1 MILTDIFKVMKK
13 TIILFLFFS
22 FLISTGFSEDKRE
35 SLINTNSLQFTEAIP
50 KVTQREQAL
59 PFLDLKSNIETG
71 KLLLDLPSELPVQYV
86 LSNQSTLIVTAILNN
101 TYKENL
107 SDLTPVINPE
117 DLVTSQNS
125 EEYQLKRILESD
137 FQEQNWKK
145 AYELF
150 TNFLSVEHSEKI
162 KIKAHFYRAQVLFFQ
177 NKYRESFMEFT
188 LAGNSL
194 GLETKPWIDTILNYL
209 HELDF

>member
-22 FLISTGFSEDKRE
+22 FLISPGFSEDKGE
-35 SLINTNSLQFTEAIP
+35 SLINTNSLHFTEAIS

-59 PFLDLKSNIETG
+59 PLLDLKSNIETG
-71 KLLLDLPSELPVQYV
+71 KLLLDSPSELPVKYV
-86 LSNQSTLIVTAILNN
+86 LSTKSNQIVTEILNN
-101 TYKENL
+101 TFKDTLPE
-107 SDLTPVINPE
+107 LTPVINPE

-137 FQEQNWKK
+137 FKEQNWTH
-145 AYELF
+145 AYDLI

-162 KIKAHFYRAQVLFFQ
+162 KIKAHFYRAQVLFFLA
-177 NKYRESFMEFT
+177 KYRESFMEFT
-188 LAGNSL
+188 LVRETP
-194 GLETKPWIDTILNYL
+194 GLETKPWIDTLLNYL
-209 HELDF
+209 HKPDF